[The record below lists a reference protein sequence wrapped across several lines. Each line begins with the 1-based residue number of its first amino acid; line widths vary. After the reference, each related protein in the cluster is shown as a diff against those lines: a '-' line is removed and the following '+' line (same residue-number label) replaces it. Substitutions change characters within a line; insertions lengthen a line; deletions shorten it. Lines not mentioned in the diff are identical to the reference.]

1 MTVKLFQSLSVC
13 WLSLC
18 VAVFFSIFS
27 VSAENLSLTPQNG
40 SGSTEISVTA
50 TAASKPVFTVSIPS
64 GIPMGEIV
72 RSNTADPVSA
82 EFDVVFSGIT
92 YLNGKEIAL
101 SLSAPNDEFF
111 LYCNNVTLP
120 YLVYDEND
128 EVFESGD
135 VFATVTEDRTVTG
148 KVEVD
153 PSDIRVAGEYAGQM
167 IFTVTV
173 NNTSEQP

>member
-1 MTVKLFQSLSVC
+1 M
-13 WLSLC
+13 
-18 VAVFFSIFS
+18 
-27 VSAENLSLTPQNG
+27 
-40 SGSTEISVTA
+40 
-50 TAASKPVFTVSIPS
+50 
-64 GIPMGEIV
+64 
-72 RSNTADPVSA
+72 
-82 EFDVVFSGIT
+82 
-92 YLNGKEIAL
+92 
-101 SLSAPNDEFF
+101 

-148 KVEVD
+148 KLEVD

-173 NNTSEQP
+173 NNTAEQP